1 MMKSGLLRHPYL
13 GDTRSCT
20 SNNRQIVEIK
30 MTAERN
36 EEWFKKYLM
45 YKNYEWKYCL
55 FPLDVAEE
63 PDQLVNNPIP
73 KKYPTQKVR
82 PLSNRRSRTPTM

>member
-1 MMKSGLLRHPYL
+1 
-13 GDTRSCT
+13 
-20 SNNRQIVEIK
+20 

-63 PDQLVNNPIP
+63 PDQLINNPIP
-73 KKYPTQKVR
+73 KKVPHPKSTT
-82 PLSNRRSRTPTM
+82 LE